1 MAAENPGD
9 IDIVLKKLGDSEEMV
24 RSAAALGLGA
34 AGSAATPAM
43 PFLIKLQKTDPSEM
57 VRSSAAEALAEIR
70 AAPIRETASRA
81 LWGVLAVVFAGA
93 VAAWLWKRK
102 VAQDRG

>member
-1 MAAENPGD
+1 
-9 IDIVLKKLGDSEEMV
+9 
-24 RSAAALGLGA
+24 
-34 AGSAATPAM
+34 M